1 MIIIN
6 IRLFILILYKMSNW
20 FPHCGD
26 SVGRKCGIELD
37 GVTQRRRCWIT
48 YQNKSLRLEVLH

>member
-1 MIIIN
+1 
-6 IRLFILILYKMSNW
+6 MSNW

-26 SVGRKCGIELD
+26 SVGRKFGKELD